1 MGTRRG
7 QRGANSVWALRPASL
22 LARRWLLSKG
32 GPKEATGRQL
42 GSKSHWQGRISRNKP
57 PMALADQTST
67 RGESHA
73 PRDTTGGPQATP
85 CRRLTRHARSMATS
99 GRLGWGAGGA
109 CSTEGAPLPCPRPSP
124 VRPGRRPCP
133 GGPCPAS
140 TPHGAALRRLGQ
152 AVLVQ
157 TDGYWGS
164 AARGSCKQLTSRPI
178 SAGKLRRTDGQDL
191 LILPTKF
198 ELGRA
203 SLSKLLAGSSGD
215 ELPGEVCHPTSGCAA
230 AAP

>member
-1 MGTRRG
+1 M
-7 QRGANSVWALRPASL
+7 
-22 LARRWLLSKG
+22 K
-32 GPKEATGRQL
+32 
-42 GSKSHWQGRISRNKP
+42 GSKSHWRPRISRNKP

-85 CRRLTRHARSMATS
+85 CRRLTHHARPMATS

-140 TPHGAALRRLGQ
+140 TPPGAALRRLGQ

-157 TDGYWGS
+157 TDGFWGS
-164 AARGSCKQLTSRPI
+164 AARGPPQTNHFPADFGRDFEELCRKDLPASVPKFQRPFQ
-178 SAGKLRRTDGQDL
+178 SASD
-191 LILPTKF
+191 
-198 ELGRA
+198 
-203 SLSKLLAGSSGD
+203 SSVR
-215 ELPGEVCHPTSGCAA
+215 LPGA
-230 AAP
+230 

>member
-1 MGTRRG
+1 
-7 QRGANSVWALRPASL
+7 
-22 LARRWLLSKG
+22 
-32 GPKEATGRQL
+32 
-42 GSKSHWQGRISRNKP
+42 
-57 PMALADQTST
+57 MALADQTST

-73 PRDTTGGPQATP
+73 PRDTTGGPRATP

-140 TPHGAALRRLGQ
+140 TPPGAALRRLGH

-157 TDGYWGS
+157 PDGFWGS

-178 SAGKLRRTDGQDL
+178 SAGKLRRTDGEVL
-191 LILPTKF
+191 PVGPTKF

-203 SLSKLLAGSSGD
+203 SLSKLLAKSSGD
-215 ELPGEVCHPTSGCAA
+215 ELPHGVCHPAPPWPSGGNGRATAA
-230 AAP
+230 RAPGGWGQGGCWIGTAAPRV